1 MGRDSALETWKK
13 TAALNR
19 TGSRGGGADRE
30 AQARSQYFL
39 FRSQVEEALTNVFR
53 VENRLRYVMGLS
65 MSDGKLIRPC
75 DEPTTARVAFDWCA
89 IHSEALT
96 RRVEIRKE
104 KWEIKRR
111 ELELIAARNFLLP
124 RLDAVGRY
132 RWLGLGAETINQSHA
147 PFNTPGSS
155 AFGSLDS
162 GNFQEWQLGLE
173 LNVPIGFCPQ
183 HSALLP

>member
-39 FRSQVEEALTNVFR
+39 FRAQVEEALSNVFR
-53 VENRLRYVMGLS
+53 GENRLRYIMGMS
-65 MSDGKLIRPC
+65 MSDGKLIRPS
-75 DEPTTARVAFDWCA
+75 DEPTTARVAFDWSG
-89 IHSEALT
+89 IHCGGIP
-96 RRVEIRKE
+96 RRVEIRRQ
-104 KWEIKRR
+104 KWEVKRR

-124 RLDAVGRY
+124 RIDAVGRY
-132 RWLGLGAETINQSHA
+132 RWLGLGDELINQNHRD
-147 PFNTPGSS
+147 FNLPGSS
-155 AFGSLDS
+155 AFSSLDS

-173 LNVPIGFCPQ
+173 ANI
-183 HSALLP
+183 